1 MFDPAAQIE
10 AAVKARARQGARRA
24 GLMILSGLLLAT
36 GLGFLTVAIWIVA
49 AEAWSPQA
57 AGLMLG
63 VIYLGLGGIVAAMAS
78 SPSSDHGAHHQ
89 DHTHHDAAQQAR
101 SGAANPY
108 PPLAEAFVF
117 GLDTALR
124 LRRGRDR

>member
-78 SPSSDHGAHHQ
+78 SSQTDHGAHHPR
-89 DHTHHDAAQQAR
+89 HHDERPQAAT
-101 SGAANPY
+101 GAASPY